1 MAVKEALTQPRK
13 EYSHRCP
20 RCGVVVKGEWPCLT
34 AKDARN
40 CNIAR
45 EAGVTPKLR
54 LAAN

>member
-1 MAVKEALTQPRK
+1 MKEALTQPRK